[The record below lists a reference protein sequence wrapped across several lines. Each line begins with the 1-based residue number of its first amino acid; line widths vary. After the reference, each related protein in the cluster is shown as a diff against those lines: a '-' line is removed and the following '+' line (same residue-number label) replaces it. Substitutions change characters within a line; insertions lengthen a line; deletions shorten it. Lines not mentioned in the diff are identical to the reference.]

1 MRANALLD
9 VHEVSLPPQ
18 VEKLRAEGKEVEAAY
33 QIEVIGRIRGH
44 RWDLHRR
51 TVVEESAIFGGS
63 AGELSADGRHIH
75 LATTF
80 LSNGARTKKGRRS
93 LGFSLDLRVQV
104 PEYVVDRR
112 WFRDDH
118 FDGGYL
124 FRDKINLQA
133 SFSSKKGWMLR
144 YGYDS
149 KTPNRATRLA
159 EREEF
164 GDDYRFL
171 IPVIQKSRPGLRA
184 TLRLE
189 TALWNLPPG

>member
-1 MRANALLD
+1 MRANA
-9 VHEVSLPPQ
+9 
-18 VEKLRAEGKEVEAAY
+18 
-33 QIEVIGRIRGH
+33 
-44 RWDLHRR
+44 
-51 TVVEESAIFGGS
+51 VVEESAIFGGS

-133 SFSSKKGWMLR
+133 SFSSKKGWMLTWHPSCR
-144 YGYDS
+144 S
-149 KTPNRATRLA
+149 ATPCYLPRVML
-159 EREEF
+159 
-164 GDDYRFL
+164 
-171 IPVIQKSRPGLRA
+171 
-184 TLRLE
+184 
-189 TALWNLPPG
+189 ALWCRTPYCN